1 MFDSVVAKGQM
12 SSCEEIFFFPSLG
25 IPLRSKNGGARG
37 ICRGPHAESGSVEH
51 LSKSLLDRLGHLFL
65 RKVAVT
71 RPSRFFLF
79 SFSLFFFFLFPFF
92 FYNHRFHNNRLR
104 SGNADRLIS
113 KESEISFSPPFFLL
127 FFSFPFFPFSLAL
140 SFAFW
145 ISLSSLWTEKRA

>member
-79 SFSLFFFFLFPFF
+79 SFSLFFFFIPLF
-92 FYNHRFHNNRLR
+92 LLQ
-104 SGNADRLIS
+104 S
-113 KESEISFSPPFFLL
+113 SFSQ
-127 FFSFPFFPFSLAL
+127 
-140 SFAFW
+140 
-145 ISLSSLWTEKRA
+145 

>member
-1 MFDSVVAKGQM
+1 MYEALVKFDVRFGGGQG
-12 SSCEEIFFFPSLG
+12 SNVIVRRNFFFPSLG

-79 SFSLFFFFLFPFF
+79 SFSLFFFLFPFF

-127 FFSFPFFPFSLAL
+127 FFSFPSSSFLPLLSLAL
-140 SFAFW
+140 SLAF
-145 ISLSSLWTEKRA
+145 